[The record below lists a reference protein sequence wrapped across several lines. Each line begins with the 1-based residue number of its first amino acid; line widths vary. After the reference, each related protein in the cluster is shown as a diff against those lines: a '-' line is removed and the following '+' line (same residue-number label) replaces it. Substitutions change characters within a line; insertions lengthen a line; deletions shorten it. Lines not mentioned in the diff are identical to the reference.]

1 MGKNCCV
8 PKCRSQTGIKNGSES
23 IKSSMH
29 VFPSDP
35 DLRNSWIKNVG
46 RPNWEP
52 TPNSTIC
59 SLHFEENNYLVKSQ
73 DKNES
78 RKRKNDGQLQRKT
91 LRPDAVPTLFSEDM
105 AKGIKRSLND
115 ENHSGSEDIVDTQ
128 EISVDPISMSEN
140 DEG

>member
-23 IKSSMH
+23 MKGMFSMH

-35 DLRNSWIKNVG
+35 DLRNAWIRNVG

-59 SLHFEENNYLVKSQ
+59 SLHFEENNYLGAKYLVFSPLIP
-73 DKNES
+73 S
-78 RKRKNDGQLQRKT
+78 KREQNILVL
-91 LRPDAVPTLFSEDM
+91 LRLHIF
-105 AKGIKRSLND
+105 
-115 ENHSGSEDIVDTQ
+115 
-128 EISVDPISMSEN
+128 
-140 DEG
+140 

>member
-23 IKSSMH
+23 MKGMFSMH

-59 SLHFEENNYLVKSQ
+59 SLHFEENNYLGAKYLGFFS
-73 DKNES
+73 S
-78 RKRKNDGQLQRKT
+78 HSLKT
-91 LRPDAVPTLFSEDM
+91 REKYISFAQFVYFLREVCLLF
-105 AKGIKRSLND
+105 NF
-115 ENHSGSEDIVDTQ
+115 
-128 EISVDPISMSEN
+128 
-140 DEG
+140 